1 MVNLAKIEEAV
12 GIIQRTLP
20 ALQLIPSE
28 RNSIQLASVY
38 LRLHDILDAMNEPD
52 PTVEEKEG
60 IQNGG
65 QTSN

>member
-12 GIIQRTLP
+12 VTIQHTLP
-20 ALQLIPSE
+20 ALQLVPNE

-52 PTVEEKEG
+52 PTIEEKEE